1 MKKVF
6 NSNSEVAHIFAQRI
20 QNEGRAN
27 NMFFEDD
34 TIYSYGRHFELAKFI
49 DFNDKKYLFVN
60 TYSFSNSTSKHLGH
74 VIGAINK
81 NIIDKVFYFDFKNK
95 GYSYN
100 TYYSF
105 DLKKESLKEIIIDL
119 ISKAK
124 GQFQKQLRA
133 RENSYLNTQGL
144 AYIEQAQSLL
154 NEFYMIL
161 EGEDITLSNSIYDLS
176 ELIEKSKNKAF
187 QIEQT
192 REERNKEKRAKEI
205 ERETEFLSKWIN
217 KEYNYPLYNLPVHV
231 RINGEELQ
239 TSHGAKVPLKEALIM
254 FKGILEGKNYEGK
267 KIGMFTVNKQHE
279 DCIKIGCH
287 TIYYNNVSSLLN
299 SLIST
304 NNINL

>member
-6 NSNSEVAHIFAQRI
+6 NSHSQLAHIFAQRT
-20 QNEGRAN
+20 QNEGRSN
-27 NMFFEDD
+27 NMFFENDI
-34 TIYSYGRHFELAKFI
+34 IYSYGIHFELAKFI
-49 DFNDKKYLFVN
+49 DFNNKKYLFVN
-60 TYSFSNSTSKHLGH
+60 TYSYSSSTGNHQNH
-74 VIGAINK
+74 VRRAINK
-81 NIIDKVFYFDFKNK
+81 NILDKVFYFDFKNK
-95 GYSYN
+95 GYWVN
-100 TYYSF
+100 TICSF
-105 DLKKESLKEIIIDL
+105 SLNKESLKEIIIDL

-124 GQFQKQLRA
+124 EQFEKQLRA
-133 RENSYLNTQGL
+133 REKSYLNTQGL
-144 AYIEQAQSLL
+144 EYIEQAQSLL

-161 EGEDITLSNSIYDLS
+161 EGEDISLSNSIYDLS
-176 ELIEKSKNKAF
+176 DLIEQSKNKAF

-192 REERNKEKRAKEI
+192 REERSKEKRAKEI
-205 ERETEFLSKWIN
+205 EKEKEFLSKWIN

-239 TSHGAKVPLKEALIM
+239 TSHGAKVPLKEALTM
-254 FKGILEGKNYEGK
+254 FKGILEGKNYEGE

-304 NNINL
+304 NNTNL